1 MLLLQHYHF
10 YFFFPDASVV
20 GAAPV
25 PCKAVTYKGWRCL
38 LSQLLVPF
46 CFQQLLELAGLKI
59 PWISFE
65 MCSASFGNAWRR
77 LFLSLGGAFSQ
88 LMAAGRFFFKTCNG
102 A

>member
-10 YFFFPDASVV
+10 YFFFSDASVV

-46 CFQQLLELAGLKI
+46 LLPA
-59 PWISFE
+59 
-65 MCSASFGNAWRR
+65 
-77 LFLSLGGAFSQ
+77 
-88 LMAAGRFFFKTCNG
+88 AAGAGRAENSLDFI
-102 A
+102 